1 MRRPGLFLPLLAAL
15 ACGPTARHSA
25 LETLPPASTEEP
37 MVACVDA
44 VLANSPLVERV
55 TTSRRS
61 DHPRS
66 RGIVLR
72 NPPSPRST
80 SLAFVINPSR
90 GAPREL
96 VVEYAWPGLWQ
107 GNNGMQPPP
116 DQRTSDIEGQMLAD
130 IGAGLLRDVR
140 TQCAPNAP
148 GEAVCSR
155 VAAGRTGRCVLGT

>member
-1 MRRPGLFLPLLAAL
+1 MRRPGLLVPLLAAL
-15 ACGPTARHSA
+15 ACGPTTRHSA
-25 LETLPPASTEEP
+25 LETLPPASTDEP

-55 TTSRRS
+55 TASRRS
-61 DHPRS
+61 DRPRA
-66 RGIVLR
+66 RYLVLR
-72 NPPSPRST
+72 NPPGPHSSV
-80 SLAFVINPSR
+80 LGFAVEPSR

-96 VVEYAWPGLWQ
+96 VVEYAWPWQ
-107 GNNGMQPPP
+107 DVGGMQPPP
-116 DQRTSDIEGQMLAD
+116 DQKTSDLEGQTLAD

-148 GEAVCSR
+148 GDVVCSR

>member
-1 MRRPGLFLPLLAAL
+1 
-15 ACGPTARHSA
+15 
-25 LETLPPASTEEP
+25 

-44 VLANSPLVERV
+44 VLANSPLIERV

-61 DHPRS
+61 DHPRA
-66 RGIVLR
+66 RGLVLR
-72 NPPSPRST
+72 NPPGPRS
-80 SLAFVINPSR
+80 SFLMFAVEPSR
-90 GAPREL
+90 GTPREL

-107 GNNGMQPPP
+107 GGAGGMQPPP
-116 DQRTSDIEGQMLAD
+116 DQRTSDIEGQTLAD

>member
-1 MRRPGLFLPLLAAL
+1 MRRPCLLVSVLAAL

-25 LETLPPASTEEP
+25 LETLPPASTDEP

-55 TTSRRS
+55 TASRRS
-61 DHPRS
+61 NRPRT
-66 RGIVLR
+66 RYLVLR
-72 NPPSPRST
+72 NPPGPRS
-80 SLAFVINPSR
+80 SVLGFAVEPSR
-90 GAPREL
+90 GTPREL
-96 VVEYAWPGLWQ
+96 VVEYAWPGPWQ

-155 VAAGRTGRCVLGT
+155 VAAGRTGRCVIGT